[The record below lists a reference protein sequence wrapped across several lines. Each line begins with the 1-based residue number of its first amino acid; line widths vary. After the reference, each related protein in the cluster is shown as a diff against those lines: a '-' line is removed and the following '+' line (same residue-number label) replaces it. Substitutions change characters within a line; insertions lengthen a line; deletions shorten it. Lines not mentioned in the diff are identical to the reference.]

1 MDRPRDELEIPFLKC
16 CLHKNEIPVVKV
28 MFEERE
34 EATPKHVSLQ
44 QWQLTVCKQA
54 EEIWEI
60 EENRE
65 SENIS

>member
-1 MDRPRDELEIPFLKC
+1 
-16 CLHKNEIPVVKV
+16 

-34 EATPKHVSLQ
+34 EATQKHVSLQ
-44 QWQLTVCKQA
+44 QWQLTVCKQV